1 MATWKKLLHESSAT
15 GDFPTLNQNTS
26 GTAAGLSATLAVA
39 SGGTNL
45 TSYTTGDIVYASG
58 GTAISKLGIGS
69 SGQVLTVG
77 GSGVPAWAA
86 ASSGDITGVTAGTG
100 LSGGGT
106 SGGVTLNVGS
116 AQTSITSV
124 YSSALKLGTGTT
136 GGRIEFQGGLNPA
149 GIQFGADASENTLE
163 MLNIDA
169 TGNVDMFGPI
179 VNRGVNLGRTG
190 KTFGDLHTRWI
201 YTTDLT
207 LDGTNIT
214 STGAELNKLDGFTG
228 DKDDL
233 NYAKALYDTGV
244 TSTEFN
250 YLDGVSSD
258 IQTQINSKSATVGTV
273 TSVTAGAGMTQTG
286 TSSINPTLNVIG
298 GTGVTANADSIAIGQ
313 DVATSASVTFAQV
326 TISGD
331 LKVSGSSVIE
341 NTTTENVNIKDHFI
355 KLAQGSTSS
364 KDAGILVDRGGSNAA
379 TEGIVTT
386 NAKDA
391 ALWYD
396 GGTGHFMVAG
406 VANDLNTGDN
416 TPDDLITLSS
426 TENEHYV
433 ALCTNSNSTPS
444 GDQAPIGSIAVD
456 NDLNSGTPYI
466 RVS

>member
-39 SGGTNL
+39 KGGTNL
-45 TSYTTGDIVYASG
+45 TSYTTGDVVYASSAG
-58 GTAISKLGIGS
+58 ALSKLGIGS

-77 GSGVPAWAA
+77 GSGVPAWASA
-86 ASSGDITGVTAGTG
+86 ASGDITGVTAGTG

-106 SGGVTLNVGS
+106 SGGVTVNVED
-116 AQTSITSV
+116 AQTFGSLYNAS
-124 YSSALKLGTGTT
+124 LELGVAQADAHINFT
-136 GGRIEFQGGLNPA
+136 GGLSGASIEFG
-149 GIQFGADASENTLE
+149 T
-163 MLNIDA
+163 DA
-169 TGNVDMFGPI
+169 TET
-179 VNRGVNLGRTG
+179 LGFYPHPTESTIDVLEPVTSRKVHLG
-190 KTFGDLHTRWI
+190 SSSKVYGEIHGREVYAGYQLYI
-201 YTTDLT
+201 G
-207 LDGTNIT
+207 GTAIT
-214 STGAELNKLDGFTG
+214 STAAELNKLDGVTATTAE
-228 DKDDL
+228 L
-233 NYAKALYDTGV
+233 NYIDGV
-244 TSTEFN
+244 TSN
-250 YLDGVSSD
+250 
-258 IQTQINSKSATVGTV
+258 IQTQLDAKSATVGTV

-286 TSSINPTLNVIG
+286 TSTVNPTLNVIG
-298 GTGVTANADSIAIGQ
+298 GTGVTANADNIAIGQ
-313 DVATSASVTFAQV
+313 DVATTANVTFAQV

-364 KDAGILVDRGGSNAA
+364 KDAGILVDRGGSNAV

-416 TPDDLITLSS
+416 TPDDLIALST

-466 RVS
+466 RIS